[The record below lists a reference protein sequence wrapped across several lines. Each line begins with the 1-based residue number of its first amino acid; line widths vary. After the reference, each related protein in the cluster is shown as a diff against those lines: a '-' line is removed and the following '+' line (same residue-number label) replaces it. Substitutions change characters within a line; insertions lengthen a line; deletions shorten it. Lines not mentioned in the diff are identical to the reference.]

1 MGNKGCGF
9 IINSQPLLLHNIDI
23 FALEGRAKVYN
34 KLG

>member
-1 MGNKGCGF
+1 MCLSF
-9 IINSQPLLLHNIDI
+9 DTPPLLLHNIDI